1 MRPGAPVGYVQAT
14 RTSLPR
20 CARTGRAGRPAPRA
34 PRTVRTGYAYQPR
47 PYRTYRV
54 PCVPRTGRT
63 VRTVATQ
70 VVDWVIARI
79 TGQIF
84 TEQVALAKRMRAEPG
99 RSAHVRAVEADPS
112 FYEGWLAPR
121 LARAALRA
129 EC

>member
-1 MRPGAPVGYVQAT
+1 MLAAELTRAT
-14 RTSLPR
+14 PR
-20 CARTGRAGRPAPRA
+20 GLRC
-34 PRTVRTGYAYQPR
+34 VRTGDAYQP
-47 PYRTYRV
+47 PALCTYRTRRAACPQGATYCTYWVRV
-54 PCVPRTGRT
+54 PASAVPY
-63 VRTVATQ
+63 VPRTVATQ

-99 RSAHVRAVEADPS
+99 RSEHVRAVEADPS

-129 EC
+129 EG

>member
-1 MRPGAPVGYVQAT
+1 MRLMLRPKAGGAVYAAIVL
-14 RTSLPR
+14 SIKLPE
-20 CARTGRAGRPAPRA
+20 AHAAL
-34 PRTVRTGYAYQPR
+34 
-47 PYRTYRV
+47 V
-54 PCVPRTGRT
+54 PEW
-63 VRTVATQ
+63 

-99 RSAHVRAVEADPS
+99 RSEHVRAVEADPS

-129 EC
+129 EG

>member
-1 MRPGAPVGYVQAT
+1 MRPGASVGYVRAT

-20 CARTGRAGRPAPRA
+20 WVRTGRRAACPQGPA
-34 PRTVRTGYAYQPR
+34 YC
-47 PYRTYRV
+47 TYWVRV
-54 PCVPRTGRT
+54 PASAVPY
-63 VRTVATQ
+63 VPRTVATQ

-84 TEQVALAKRMRAEPG
+84 SEQVALAKRMRAEPG
-99 RSAHVRAVEADPS
+99 RSEHVRAVEADPS

-129 EC
+129 EG

>member
-1 MRPGAPVGYVQAT
+1 MPAGPHVLYVLGT
-14 RTSLPR
+14 RTSL
-20 CARTGRAGRPAPRA
+20 
-34 PRTVRTGYAYQPR
+34 
-47 PYRTYRV
+47 
-54 PCVPRTGRT
+54 GRT

-129 EC
+129 EG